1 MSDTPARGAGVSE
14 KSLPEPYEVWRPNR
28 IRWSKNRGAYQEV
41 THTAFACLPGGDLG
55 GDTIIATDRNK
66 CATQL
71 SVADAWAITAAIS
84 PRPTVRVA
92 AVNED
97 GSTLNSYPP
106 QYITPVTAAAPE
118 RPWAIY
124 LTDREHAYRLL
135 CFDLDGKTPEAA
147 EAAEQDT
154 AALARLLIDA
164 GLAPVVCQSG
174 PQGGRHIWIA
184 LREGVAAELV
194 HRLARLAKV
203 LHTTLDLSPI
213 MNPAAGCVRP
223 PGAPHRHG
231 GSSTVI
237 DGNLDSLT
245 RPSGTTAAVSAAVE
259 RLAQLVNDRAATERT
274 DTFSADTAQDDR
286 KHPHI
291 PGTKRPLAPA
301 ADAALRTN
309 AAADDASAVLWR
321 VLTGAAAAHWHYSD
335 VARVLDTAPG
345 LEHARTRN
353 EDGRRIAR
361 RPDERARVLRRQW
374 DRAVAYIASGRRIVG
389 RDETFDARADAIAA
403 HVLAVQSRAD
413 AAPGRWN
420 RGGGPA
426 DRRVLDALSIL
437 ALQALSADLEADT
450 RRLALMAGIGRETAR
465 TALLR
470 LAEDD
475 WIVRTN
481 EAEGRSA
488 AHWKI
493 GPHVVIHSNPVD
505 ARSQVAHRPPGSGA
519 AARNALLLELTNRLD
534 DAAHDLFT
542 LGALGLHAGNVYA
555 RCTHDPLS
563 LGELAQ
569 LTGSDAAH
577 TVQTLTRLI
586 EADVL
591 LLSRDGWHKPAADRR
606 DAAADARGVTG
617 RLAARAERYAVE
629 RELWAWWCAELD
641 WMNTPRAERPK
652 RPAPGQ
658 LVLVPDLGPAPR
670 PIHPRTANGRA
681 DYRAARCIITGTT
694 PPARPR
700 PVPVSDAERIIM
712 DVLGAKPIGT
722 MPFPRSHDETQPDPL
737 EGKAQ
742 RSGARQPYR
751 ERTDRTTTVRFVG

>member
-1 MSDTPARGAGVSE
+1 M
-14 KSLPEPYEVWRPNR
+14 
-28 IRWSKNRGAYQEV
+28 
-41 THTAFACLPGGDLG
+41 
-55 GDTIIATDRNK
+55 
-66 CATQL
+66 
-71 SVADAWAITAAIS
+71 
-84 PRPTVRVA
+84 RVA

-106 QYITPVTAAAPE
+106 QHITQVTEAAPE

-147 EAAEQDT
+147 EAAEQDA
-154 AALARLLIDA
+154 AALAQLLTDA

-184 LREGVAAELV
+184 LCEGVSAELV
-194 HRLARLAKV
+194 HRLARLAKT
-203 LHTTLDLSPI
+203 LHPTLDLSPI

-231 GSSTVI
+231 GSSTII
-237 DGNLDSLT
+237 DGELDSLT
-245 RPSGTTAAVSAAVE
+245 RPSGTQAAVAAAVE

-301 ADAALRTN
+301 AAAAMRTN
-309 AAADDASAVLWR
+309 AAEADASAVLWR

-374 DRAVAYIASGRRIVG
+374 DRAVAYIASGRKLVG
-389 RDETFDARADAIAA
+389 HDDTFDARADAIAA
-403 HVLAVQSRAD
+403 HVLAVQTRAD

-437 ALQALSADLEADT
+437 ALQALSADVEADT

-470 LAEDD
+470 LSEDG
-475 WIVRTN
+475 WIIRTS
-481 EAEGRSA
+481 EAEGRNA

-505 ARSQVAHRPPGSGA
+505 ARSQVAHRPPRQRRSRTKRS
-519 AARNALLLELTNRLD
+519 AART
-534 DAAHDLFT
+534 
-542 LGALGLHAGNVYA
+542 
-555 RCTHDPLS
+555 
-563 LGELAQ
+563 
-569 LTGSDAAH
+569 
-577 TVQTLTRLI
+577 
-586 EADVL
+586 
-591 LLSRDGWHKPAADRR
+591 HKPA
-606 DAAADARGVTG
+606 G
-617 RLAARAERYAVE
+617 RCRA
-629 RELWAWWCAELD
+629 
-641 WMNTPRAERPK
+641 
-652 RPAPGQ
+652 
-658 LVLVPDLGPAPR
+658 
-670 PIHPRTANGRA
+670 
-681 DYRAARCIITGTT
+681 
-694 PPARPR
+694 
-700 PVPVSDAERIIM
+700 
-712 DVLGAKPIGT
+712 
-722 MPFPRSHDETQPDPL
+722 
-737 EGKAQ
+737 
-742 RSGARQPYR
+742 
-751 ERTDRTTTVRFVG
+751 

>member
-1 MSDTPARGAGVSE
+1 M
-14 KSLPEPYEVWRPNR
+14 
-28 IRWSKNRGAYQEV
+28 
-41 THTAFACLPGGDLG
+41 
-55 GDTIIATDRNK
+55 
-66 CATQL
+66 
-71 SVADAWAITAAIS
+71 
-84 PRPTVRVA
+84 RVA
-92 AVNED
+92 AVSDD

-106 QYITPVTAAAPE
+106 QHITPVTETAPE

-147 EAAEQDT
+147 EAAEQDA
-154 AALARLLIDA
+154 AALARLLTDA

-184 LREGVAAELV
+184 LREGVSAELV
-194 HRLARLAKV
+194 HRLARLAKT

-237 DGNLDSLT
+237 DGKLHSLT
-245 RPSGTTAAVSAAVE
+245 RPSGTEAAVAAAVE

-274 DTFSADTAQDDR
+274 DTFSAETEQDDR

-301 ADAALRTN
+301 AAAALRAD
-309 AAADDASAVLWR
+309 AAAGDASAVLWR
-321 VLTGAAAAHWHYSD
+321 VLTGAAAAHWQYSD
-335 VARVLDTAPG
+335 LARLLDTAPG
-345 LEHARTRN
+345 LEHARTRR
-353 EDGRRIAR
+353 EHGRRIAR

-374 DRAVAYIASGRRIVG
+374 DRAVAYIASGRRVVG
-389 RDETFDARADAIAA
+389 RDETFDARADAIATL
-403 HVLAVQSRAD
+403 VLAVQGRAD

-437 ALQALSADLEADT
+437 TLQAVSADVEADT

-470 LAEDD
+470 LSEDG
-475 WIVRTN
+475 WIVRTR
-481 EAEGRSA
+481 EAEGRGA

-493 GPHVVIHSNPVD
+493 GPQVVIHSNPD
-505 ARSQVAHRPPGSGA
+505 EGRSQVAHRPPGSGS

-534 DAAHDLFT
+534 SAAHDLFT

-555 RCTHDPLS
+555 RCTHDPLP
-563 LGELAQ
+563 LAQ
-569 LTGSDAAH
+569 LARLTGSDAAH
-577 TVQTLTRLI
+577 TVQTLTQLI

-629 RELWAWWCAELD
+629 RELWAWWQDELD
-641 WMNTPRAERPK
+641 WMNTAPAERPK

-658 LVLVPDLGPAPR
+658 LVLVPDVGPTPR
-670 PIHPRTANGRA
+670 PIHPRTPYGRA
-681 DYRAARCIITGTT
+681 DYRAARCILTGTT

-700 PVPVSDAERIIM
+700 PVPVSDAERLII
-712 DVLGAKPIGT
+712 DILGATPIAT
-722 MPFPRSHDETQPDPL
+722 IPFPDPHDEPQPDSL

-742 RSGARQPYR
+742 RSGAQRSAAALS
-751 ERTDRTTTVRFVG
+751 